1 MLEARHSGT
10 GARRHGRAWA
20 GVVAVSVPLCLPAA
34 VPLAAQELYPTSFT
48 VASHAVLD
56 SVRRLGID
64 VVEYAPAETGG
75 GLRVV
80 AVLGA
85 DEERALA
92 ARGVTTQRVVLSAAA
107 RLLESRRIALGARA
121 FTVFRDY
128 DDSTRGINAWLRAFA
143 AARPGVTLDSI
154 GATVEGRP
162 LLVAKIGAADDTP
175 ARPNVFFVATYHAR
189 EWASTEMALR
199 LLAWLADSLAAT
211 PAGAALLA
219 ARDVWVM
226 PVANPDGYQY
236 TFSTTR
242 LWRKNR
248 RPNGNG
254 SYGVDLNRNHAGF
267 FGRDDAGSSPM
278 PGSGTYRG
286 TAPESEPETQAI
298 AAFHRAHRPDAAVSY
313 HTYAGAILYPW
324 GHENGALAPDQPLFR
339 ALAGTALAPA
349 IPDRLPGSTRARYSA
364 GPGWQLYPTNGD
376 YNDWAY
382 AEFRTAAFTV
392 ELTAGCCDGG
402 AWYGFEFP
410 DEEAMLAQ
418 LFRDNLA
425 FALGV
430 LEGAGSLEAATGP
443 GGPALPQFEALWPAV
458 RVLVPNAEVS
468 ATVQLALDTGVLRTV
483 AVTSDWE
490 GRGRVF
496 TRLVGAASGSSG
508 ARAAR
513 AGSDAGSPDLVREAL
528 ARAGAE
534 SESMAWSGFTR
545 APGGAEG
552 SWHWWTDGAC
562 AGTPCAAPVL
572 ASPRIGVAGRSGL
585 MLHFWTQHSGSL
597 FASAKRGVVELRA
610 DRGAWVPV
618 AEVTGSAPAWY
629 PLVVPLEGAAGAD
642 SIELRWVADGM
653 GWKIDAIT
661 LTAPGGGLFT
671 AGRSATEPAIEV
683 SQNPVRSGSVTL
695 RWAPAG
701 SGPAQVFI
709 YSLFGT
715 PVAGAT
721 LLPDPGRWMWDV
733 RTRGLPVA
741 NGAYIVVVTRG
752 DGRRIRRRL
761 IVAH

>member
-1 MLEARHSGT
+1 MDGKSVSRKAGTWSVRVMLAAALLTDLPTYR
-10 GARRHGRAWA
+10 
-20 GVVAVSVPLCLPAA
+20 LC
-34 VPLAAQELYPTSFT
+34 AQELYPASFT
-48 VASHAVLD
+48 VASPAALD
-56 SVRRLGID
+56 SLRRLGID
-64 VVEYAPAETGG
+64 VVEYAPAPG
-75 GLRVV
+75 GLRVI
-80 AVLGA
+80 AVLSA
-85 DEERALA
+85 ALERALA
-92 ARGVTTQRVVLSAAA
+92 ARGVAPPPRRVVPSAAA
-107 RLLESRRIALGARA
+107 RLMDARRIALGARA

-128 DDSTRGINAWLRAFA
+128 DDSTRGISAWLRAFA
-143 AARPGVTLDSI
+143 AARSNVTLDSI

-162 LLVAKIGAADDTP
+162 LLVAKVGTADDAP

-199 LLAWLADSLAAT
+199 LLVWLADSLPAT

-219 ARDVWVM
+219 GRDVWVM

-248 RPNGNG
+248 RPNGDG

-267 FGRDDAGSSPM
+267 FGRDDAGSSPT
-278 PGSGTYRG
+278 PSSGTYRG
-286 TAPESEPETQAI
+286 PAPESEPETQAI

-324 GHENGALAPDQPLFR
+324 GHESGALAPDQPLFR
-339 ALAGTALAPA
+339 ALAGTALSPA
-349 IPDRLPGSTRARYSA
+349 IVDRLPGSTRTRYA
-364 GPGWQLYPTNGD
+364 AAPGWQLYPTNGD
-376 YNDWAY
+376 YNDWTY

-392 ELTAGCCDGG
+392 ELTAGCCDAGE
-402 AWYGFEFP
+402 WYGFEFP
-410 DEEAMLAQ
+410 DDETLLAQ
-418 LFRDNLA
+418 LFRDNLP

-443 GGPALPQFEALWPAV
+443 GGAALPLFETVWPTV

-483 AVTSDWE
+483 SVASDGE

-496 TRLVGAASGSSG
+496 TRLVSAAGGTSG

-513 AGSDAGSPDLVREAL
+513 AGFDPGSPDLVREAL

-534 SESMAWSGFTR
+534 TESMAWSGFTR
-545 APGGAEG
+545 AAGGAEG
-552 SWHWWTDGAC
+552 SWHWRTDGAC
-562 AGTPCAAPVL
+562 TGTPCAAPVL
-572 ASPRIGVAGRSGL
+572 ASPRIGVAGRTGL

-597 FASAKRGVVELRA
+597 FASANRGVVELRA

-618 AEVTGSAPAWY
+618 AEVQGSAPAWY
-629 PLVVPLEGAAGAD
+629 PLVIPLAGAAGAD

-661 LTAPGGGLFT
+661 LTAPGAVLFT
-671 AGRSATEPAIEV
+671 AGRSAAEPAIDV
-683 SQNPVRSGSVTL
+683 SQNPVRGGSVTL
-695 RWAPAG
+695 RWASAG
-701 SGPAQVFI
+701 SGPARVFI
-709 YSLFGT
+709 YSLLGT

-721 LLPDPGRWMWDV
+721 LLPDPGRWVWDG

-761 IVAH
+761 IVAQ